1 MQKNI
6 SIEHLINADE
16 TEERRKLR
24 RQQRELHEQ
33 IVFKRENNAEISLE
47 IYERL
52 RNDNNRLFGKIVHSR
67 EQLLDAE
74 NLKVPQTIF
83 YINNY
88 ITNFTTCDKN
98 IKLTI

>member
-74 NLKVPQTIF
+74 NLKVPQTI
-83 YINNY
+83 YIFNY